1 MRSDAGEAYSTQ
13 RYHVACI
20 IQKHKT
26 KPPPR
31 SLCVAPNLLSPH
43 PRRNFRKSW
52 WLRIRRRHAVRRSRW
67 RTQRASVSWSAQ
79 RSATSQLAYN
89 RHIQQTSALHRGR
102 ASASSSCI
110 ADRTLCSRCCTLVS
124 SQPMWSCFRRF
135 GCAPAVFEVRVSHV
149 IRCRAAFYAATF
161 ACGHASTASAAPT
174 KPCIPSAKPDR
185 QRVSGAACTW
195 HAAMPSF
202 GAALL

>member
-135 GCAPAVFEVRVSHV
+135 GCASTQSTVLEAMQDGQGNPPGRT
-149 IRCRAAFYAATF
+149 AAAATWN
-161 ACGHASTASAAPT
+161 
-174 KPCIPSAKPDR
+174 
-185 QRVSGAACTW
+185 GAL
-195 HAAMPSF
+195 PSF
-202 GAALL
+202 GRTAL